1 MPKLLGGALAL
12 LLVAAVATGSV
23 TAVDAWRAAA
33 ERPRPC
39 PPARGELQ
47 GDADLLTRAWRA
59 LTDRRAEALG
69 DLDGSEFAL
78 ARSCVLYAGRFGG
91 AGDPRVVVV
100 EETVAGY
107 RVLVRIG
114 ELQVPERGDPVRA
127 TSGTVELIGSALERG
142 VVLPL
147 SGAYLVGDVAATG
160 VRVRTARDGFAA
172 AVPAGDLGSGVFDLG
187 VAVDRTVAP
196 ARRGEHV
203 AALIEVERVGGLPPL
218 PALVPVLPPLMVGDP
233 VRPVVEIEAA
243 DGAVADLD
251 RLAPVFALLT
261 TDPDLTGAFDRG
273 VLPTA
278 LEVRTAPIP
287 DGMRVEV
294 TVRDPA
300 GASQAPFAYAVRDG
314 VARKEDHE

>member
-1 MPKLLGGALAL
+1 MGPTLLI
-12 LLVAAVATGSV
+12 
-23 TAVDAWRAAA
+23 VDDHADFRRAARAMLEA
-33 ERPRPC
+33 EGFEVV
-39 PPARGELQ
+39 GEA
-47 GDADLLTRAWRA
+47 AD
-59 LTDRRAEALG
+59 G
-69 DLDGSEFAL
+69 
-78 ARSCVLYAGRFGG
+78 
-91 AGDPRVVVV
+91 
-100 EETVAGY
+100 EE
-107 RVLVRIG
+107 
-114 ELQVPERGDPVRA
+114 
-127 TSGTVELIGSALERG
+127 
-142 VVLPL
+142 
-147 SGAYLVGDVAATG
+147 
-160 VRVRTARDGFAA
+160 
-172 AVPAGDLGSGVFDLG
+172 
-187 VAVDRTVAP
+187 
-196 ARRGEHV
+196 
-203 AALIEVERVGGLPPL
+203 ALIEVERVGGLPPL

>member
-114 ELQVPERGDPVRA
+114 ELQVPERNFHRIRPQMKARVSPLANPSVVVEGEVAAVGGFIDPTTR
-127 TSGTVELIGSALERG
+127 TGEVE
-142 VVLPL
+142 VVLPDA
-147 SGAYLVGDVAATG
+147 GERIVAG
-160 VRVRTARDGFAA
+160 S
-172 AVPAGDLGSGVFDLG
+172 AVS
-187 VAVDRTVAP
+187 
-196 ARRGEHV
+196 
-203 AALIEVERVGGLPPL
+203 
-218 PALVPVLPPLMVGDP
+218 
-233 VRPVVEIEAA
+233 VEIELARRSGVLMVPVQAVQFAA
-243 DGAVADLD
+243 DVHESGDAT
-251 RLAPVFALLT
+251 VF
-261 TDPDLTGAFDRG
+261 
-273 VLPTA
+273 V
-278 LEVRTAPIP
+278 V
-287 DGMRVEV
+287 V
-294 TVRDPA
+294 
-300 GASQAPFAYAVRDG
+300 DG
-314 VARKEDHE
+314 VAHARAVKVGHREPEAVEIVEGLKPGEVVATVGAHLLRDGALVSIEEPKR